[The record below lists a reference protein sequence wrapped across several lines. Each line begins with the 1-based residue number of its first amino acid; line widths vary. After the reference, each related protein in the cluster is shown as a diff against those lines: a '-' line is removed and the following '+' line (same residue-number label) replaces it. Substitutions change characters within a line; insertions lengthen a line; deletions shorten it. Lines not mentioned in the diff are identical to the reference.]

1 MKKWRL
7 NKKRKTCRET
17 KPLDPCC
24 VAQVKYVI
32 IDWREEPRVIIIS
45 ANKGAL
51 INSRNNDGIFL
62 VNNIINKLLLL

>member
-1 MKKWRL
+1 VWHR
-7 NKKRKTCRET
+7 
-17 KPLDPCC
+17 
-24 VAQVKYVI
+24 VGYVI

-51 INSRNNDGIFL
+51 IDSRNNDGIFL